1 MADNK
6 DYARGKCP
14 ICGTDALFRIN
25 KNGILYTICRKNHR
39 AQLDKFDSI
48 DARASIDAG
57 APWHNGLIHIYPLNH
72 QINKPTEKGQEDNVR
87 REQAIYDRH
96 SIERR
101 ADNDNGAG
109 AGTKTGTASAD
120 KPKRGLD
127 IGFF

>member
-1 MADNK
+1 MAENK

-72 QINKPTEKGQEDNVR
+72 QLNKPTEKGKEEN
-87 REQAIYDRH
+87 AGI
-96 SIERR
+96 IERR
-101 ADNDNGAG
+101 PTDDNRAG
-109 AGTKTGTASAD
+109 AGTTNGTASAD

>member
-1 MADNK
+1 MSENK

-57 APWHNGLIHIYPLNH
+57 APWHNGIIHIYPLNH
-72 QINKPTEKGQEDNVR
+72 QLNKPATEMKGQAENGNNG
-87 REQAIYDRH
+87 I
-96 SIERR
+96 IERR
-101 ADNDNGAG
+101 ATDDAGTGANGG
-109 AGTKTGTASAD
+109 AGTDT
-120 KPKRGLD
+120 KPAKRGID

>member
-1 MADNK
+1 MSENK

-72 QINKPTEKGQEDNVR
+72 QLNKPTETKGQTDNAR
-87 REQAIYDRH
+87 I
-96 SIERR
+96 IERR
-101 ADNDNGAG
+101 GTDDSRAG
-109 AGTKTGTASAD
+109 ANNTNGTAIAD

>member
-1 MADNK
+1 MSENK

-57 APWHNGLIHIYPLNH
+57 NPWHNGLIHIYPLNH
-72 QINKPTEKGQEDNVR
+72 QINKPTAEKGKEENAR
-87 REQAIYDRH
+87 I
-96 SIERR
+96 IERR
-101 ADNDNGAG
+101 ADHDNGAG
-109 AGTKTGTASAD
+109 ANNTNGTASAD

>member
-1 MADNK
+1 MIMAENK

-57 APWHNGLIHIYPLNH
+57 TPWHNGLIHIYPLNH
-72 QINKPTEKGQEDNVR
+72 QINKPTETKGTEKN
-87 REQAIYDRH
+87 AGI
-96 SIERR
+96 IERR
-101 ADNDNGAG
+101 TDHDNGAG
-109 AGTKTGTASAD
+109 AGTTTAGTD
-120 KPKRGLD
+120 KPVKRGLD

>member
-1 MADNK
+1 MSENK

-72 QINKPTEKGQEDNVR
+72 QINKPTETKGTTDAR
-87 REQAIYDRH
+87 I
-96 SIERR
+96 IERR
-101 ADNDNGAG
+101 ADHDNGAG
-109 AGTKTGTASAD
+109 AGTTAGATSTD